1 MQAAKLITAACAVLP
16 VVWSCMH
23 AVLPQSAPRNPVPVN
38 ASLARTWDAVLAIFA
53 EQKIE
58 VTQDTSAGTVAFT
71 KALQLSQEDAGGEDC
86 PNQTPG
92 QVVRPQFVTYRVV
105 VKGDSHSSNV
115 VVLDPAGQLYAVITA
130 PHEPSGIAADFAKIV
145 AYRAATQP

>member
-1 MQAAKLITAACAVLP
+1 MRAAKLIIAACAVLP
-16 VVWSCMH
+16 AVWSCMH

-115 VVLDPAGQLYAVITA
+115 VAYAVFTRMPGDA
-130 PHEPSGIAADFAKIV
+130 RECASRGTWETVFEGEVKR
-145 AYRAATQP
+145 RAEQP